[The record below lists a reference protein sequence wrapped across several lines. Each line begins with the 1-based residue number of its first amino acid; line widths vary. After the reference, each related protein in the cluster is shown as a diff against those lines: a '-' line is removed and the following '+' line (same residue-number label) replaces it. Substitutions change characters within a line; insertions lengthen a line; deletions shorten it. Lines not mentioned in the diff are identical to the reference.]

1 MARRRTST
9 TRSRSSRQPAVPQV
23 NTASSPALVWGIALV
38 LAVSTIATYAAV
50 RGFDY
55 VELDDPVYV
64 TENAQVR
71 AGLTL
76 EGVRWA
82 FTTGTAANWHPLT
95 WLSHMLDV
103 SLFGVSPGPHHLV
116 NVGLHVMST
125 LLLFLVLNR
134 MTASPWRS
142 GFVAAVFALHPLHVE
157 SVAWVAERKDVL
169 SACFWMLTMAAY
181 AKYVRHPS
189 RLRMAA
195 VTGIFALG
203 LMAKPMLV
211 TLPFVLLLLDLWPL
225 KRWSRSEPRALIPL
239 VIEKL
244 PLLVLTAA
252 SSVITVVVQ
261 SRGGAMAGLQT
272 VPLGLRIENAITS
285 ATAYLSK
292 MIWPVDLSL
301 LYSLPDRVATSHL
314 AVSLLVLATIT
325 VLAFRSMSTR
335 PFLLVGWLWYL
346 GTLVPVSGIIQVG
359 VQAMADRYTYIP
371 MVGIAIMVAWAP
383 APSMVRSN
391 AGRAIVAAAGLILV
405 VAMAARTKAQ
415 LPVWQNNVT
424 LFTAATM
431 HTMGVDEYTAHLA
444 LAPTL
449 MQEKRFDEARAHYE
463 RAKDLRTKSAEA
475 THGVGLAY
483 LHAGRIA
490 EAIGPLEEAVSL
502 APEDPNPRSDLAVS
516 YVRANRIDDAIREYR
531 RLAAMRPNEPRFSQ
545 ALAALLAR
553 RQTLP

>member
-1 MARRRTST
+1 M
-9 TRSRSSRQPAVPQV
+9 
-23 NTASSPALVWGIALV
+23 WGIALM
-38 LAVSTIATYAAV
+38 LAALTIATYAAV

-116 NVGLHVMST
+116 NLVLHVTST

-169 SACFWMLTMAAY
+169 SGCFWMLTMAAY
-181 AKYVRHPS
+181 VEYVRRPS
-189 RLRMAA
+189 LRMAA

-239 VIEKL
+239 VKEKL
-244 PLLVLTAA
+244 PLFVLTAA

-261 SRGGAMAGLQT
+261 SRGGAMAALQT

-292 MIWPVDLSL
+292 TIWPVDLSL
-301 LYSLPDRVATSHL
+301 LYSLPAQVPASRVA
-314 AVSLLVLATIT
+314 VSVLVLAAIT

-371 MVGIAIMVAWAP
+371 MIGVAIMVAWAP
-383 APSMVRSN
+383 GPSVVRSS
-391 AGRAIVAAAGLILV
+391 AGRAIVAAAGLILI

-531 RLAAMRPNEPRFSQ
+531 RLTALRPNEPRFSQ
-545 ALAALLAR
+545 ALAALQAR
-553 RQTLP
+553 RQ

>member
-1 MARRRTST
+1 MARRRTPT
-9 TRSRSSRQPAVPQV
+9 QRTRSSRPPA
-23 NTASSPALVWGIALV
+23 TAAAVDHSATRGTLLGIALV
-38 LAVSTIATYAAV
+38 LAVLTVAIYAPV
-50 RGFDY
+50 GGFDY

-76 EGVRWA
+76 DGVRWA

-103 SLFGVSPGPHHLV
+103 SLFGVSPGPHHVVNLV
-116 NVGLHVMST
+116 LHVTTT
-125 LLLFLVLNR
+125 LLLFLLLNR

-142 GFVAAVFALHPLHVE
+142 GFVATVFALHPLHVE

-169 SACFWMLTMAAY
+169 SACFWMLTLLAY
-181 AKYVRHPS
+181 VEYTRRPS

-195 VTGIFALG
+195 VTGIFAAG

-225 KRWSRSEPRALIPL
+225 QRWSRSELRALIPL
-239 VIEKL
+239 VNEKL
-244 PLLVLTAA
+244 PLFVLTVA

-272 VPLGLRIENAITS
+272 VPLGLRVENAITS

-292 MIWPVDLSL
+292 MMWPVDLSL
-301 LYSLPDRVATSHL
+301 LYSLPDRVPASQL

-325 VLAFRSMSTR
+325 VLVFRSISTR

-371 MVGIAIMVAWAP
+371 MIGIAIMVAWAP
-383 APSMVRSN
+383 GPSMGRSSV
-391 AGRAIVAAAGLILV
+391 ARAIVAAAGITLV
-405 VAMAARTKAQ
+405 LAMAVMTRAQ

-431 HTMGVDEYTAHLA
+431 HTMGVDEYGAHLSLGAA
-444 LAPTL
+444 LL
-449 MQEKRFDEARAHYE
+449 QQKRFDEARAHYQ
-463 RAKDLRTKSAEA
+463 RANDLRPKSAEA
-475 THGVGLAY
+475 TYGLGLAY
-483 LHAGRIA
+483 LHAGRTADAIA
-490 EAIGPLEEAVSL
+490 PLEEAVSL
-502 APEDPNPRSDLAVS
+502 APEDSDRRNDLAVT

-531 RLAAMRPNEPRFSQ
+531 RLTALRPNEPRFAQ
-545 ALAALLAR
+545 ALATLLAR
-553 RQTLP
+553 RQT

>member
-1 MARRRTST
+1 MARRRPSTQRPKPSGHAVFSSVKNTS
-9 TRSRSSRQPAVPQV
+9 PGI
-23 NTASSPALVWGIALV
+23 VWGISVALV
-38 LAVSTIATYAAV
+38 AVTLATYAAV
-50 RGFDY
+50 RDFDY

-116 NVGLHVMST
+116 NLVLHVAST
-125 LLLFLVLNR
+125 LLLFLLLNR
-134 MTASPWRS
+134 MTTSPWRS

-169 SACFWMLTMAAY
+169 SACFWMLTMTAY
-181 AKYVRHPS
+181 VDYVRRPS

-225 KRWSRSEPRALIPL
+225 QRWSRSELRALIPL
-239 VIEKL
+239 VKEKL
-244 PLLVLTAA
+244 PLFALTAA
-252 SSVITVVVQ
+252 SSIITVVVQ

-272 VPLGLRIENAITS
+272 VPLGLRVENAITS
-285 ATAYLSK
+285 ASGYLSK

-301 LYSLPDRVATSHL
+301 LYSLPDSVSVSHL

-325 VLAFRSMSTR
+325 VLAFRSISTR

-346 GTLVPVSGIIQVG
+346 GTQVPVSGIIQVG

-371 MVGIAIMVAWAP
+371 MIGIAIMVAWAP
-383 APSMVRSN
+383 GPSMVRSS
-391 AGRAIVAAAGLILV
+391 AARAILGGAGLALV
-405 VAMAARTKAQ
+405 VAMAVLTRAR

-424 LFTAATM
+424 LFTDATM
-431 HTMGVDEYTAHLA
+431 HTMGVDEYAAHLA
-444 LAPTL
+444 LGATL
-449 MQEKRFDEARAHYE
+449 LQEKRFDEARVHYQ
-463 RAKDLRTKSAEA
+463 RANELRPKSAEA
-475 THGVGLAY
+475 TYGMGLAY
-483 LHAGRIA
+483 LHAGRAA
-490 EAIGPLEEAVSL
+490 EAIGPLEEAVVL
-502 APEDPNPRSDLAVS
+502 APEDPNPRNDLAVS

-531 RLAAMRPNEPRFSQ
+531 RLTVMRPNDPRFAQ
-545 ALAALLAR
+545 ALTALLAR
-553 RQTLP
+553 RQ